1 MTLTQKVTAGA
12 AVYPGGHAKRS
23 ENPTLQIAT
32 ASPVATL

>member
-12 AVYPGGHAKRS
+12 AVYPGGYAKRS

-32 ASPVATL
+32 ASPVAML

>member
-1 MTLTQKVTAGA
+1 MKLTQEVTAGA
-12 AVYPGGHAKRS
+12 AMYPSGHAKRS